1 MGFGVFATH
10 FGVTKRM
17 LHLYYTTNGKESQAD
32 LKNSTKCTI
41 LTLSSVQTAQFF
53 RNFFEKMRKLH
64 RITFQNCAL
73 GRNYQIRLTFPSAGS
88 IM

>member
-1 MGFGVFATH
+1 MGFGIFATH
-10 FGVTKRM
+10 FGVTKRV

-53 RNFFEKMRKLH
+53 RNFFENYEIILSKRF
-64 RITFQNCAL
+64 R
-73 GRNYQIRLTFPSAGS
+73 RNRE
-88 IM
+88 